1 MHNSRFPKQG
11 FDSGSKELT
20 RDGKSEKQTEAKLN
34 MRRRARLISDSLFF
48 CTREIFIVSSL
59 TERIH
64 INGVRINCRKVLGF
78 VELFASRCF
87 LASERSEN

>member
-34 MRRRARLISDSLFF
+34 MRRRARLISDSSFF
-48 CTREIFIVSSL
+48 LHKGNIYRKSAPSREKNPKKNI
-59 TERIH
+59 
-64 INGVRINCRKVLGF
+64 K
-78 VELFASRCF
+78 
-87 LASERSEN
+87 